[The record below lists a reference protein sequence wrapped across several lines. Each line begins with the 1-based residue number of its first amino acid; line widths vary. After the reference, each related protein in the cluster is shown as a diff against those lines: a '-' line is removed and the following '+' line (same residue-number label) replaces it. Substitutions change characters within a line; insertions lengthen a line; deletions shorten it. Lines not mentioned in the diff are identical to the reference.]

1 MQGGVPSGI
10 FVTLFG
16 EIVDKVSGQSQEI
29 AESRCSPLQVRESFK
44 LDGESETCS
53 IRIPPGATPVTTA
66 TDSEDGLLN
75 HRRGRARFVE
85 LLLQLLLRPAGRQPT
100 VREDLRP
107 KRPRNP
113 GGGGI
118 WRLRERREPSGSRSG
133 RGRSC
138 CRLELGVGVASWRD
152 PGVRRLRL
160 QATPGPANLLC
171 CPTARDLEPLQCVC
185 GFVRRASRRRHRVA
199 NFGVEWRSVAVL
211 LT

>member
-53 IRIPPGATPVTTA
+53 IRMPPGATPVTTA

-160 QATPGPANLLC
+160 QLPPGLPTC
-171 CPTARDLEPLQCVC
+171 CAAQPRETWNHCNVFAGL
-185 GFVRRASRRRHRVA
+185 
-199 NFGVEWRSVAVL
+199 
-211 LT
+211 